1 MSSRTY
7 TLQQLVRLACDT
19 VADVLDTYREHHLG
33 AINTIKPRLIVDV
46 QKLLATLEKYEEQ
59 ILRLDSLE
67 LGATLYPQ
75 RNTRDLLNNC
85 ELLATRLRLQIR
97 HGTCQDD
104 DDARR
109 EVSILSDGV
118 AQLLAGTSG
127 HDDTACEVAELRSIL
142 DSKVK
147 ENEELKERMEEL
159 QGRMEVVEA
168 NDQSKLHHIK
178 RLHAAVT
185 CLDMRHPLRH
195 RLNSWE
201 ELTEELPQLIDRIE
215 STNEL
220 LKHFEKISQSEP
232 SSPTSPPGRPGPSSR
247 ENALRSSSPTDSNAS
262 TIEDSTAR
270 IRNAHRSRKR
280 RSTGSDRRRSIWN
293 Q

>member
-1 MSSRTY
+1 MSSRKY
-7 TLQQLVRLACDT
+7 TLQQLVRLTCDA

-33 AINTIKPRLIVDV
+33 AIKPRLILDV

-67 LGATLYPQ
+67 LGVTLYPQ
-75 RNTRDLLNNC
+75 RNTWDLLNNC
-85 ELLATRLRLQIR
+85 ELLAARLRLQIR
-97 HGTCQDD
+97 RGICQDD
-104 DDARR
+104 DDVRR

-118 AQLLAGTSG
+118 TQLLAKTSG
-127 HDDTACEVAELRSIL
+127 HDDTAYEVAELRSIL

-185 CLDMRHPLRH
+185 GLGMIHPLRH

-201 ELTEELPQLIDRIE
+201 ELTEELPQLIDHIE

-220 LKHFEKISQSEP
+220 LKYFENISQSEP
-232 SSPTSPPGRPGPSSR
+232 SSPTYPPGRPRPSSR
-247 ENALRSSSPTDSNAS
+247 ENALWSSSPTDSNAS
-262 TIEDSTAR
+262 SIEDSTAR
-270 IRNAHRSRKR
+270 IRKAHRSGR
-280 RSTGSDRRRSIWN
+280 RRTNGSDWRSSIWN